1 MFTSLMSVVLAGA
14 QVNTY
19 RLWKGFVITTCPQPE
34 LGHLICNM
42 NKLLVIPRGKIFPR
56 GQEFVA
62 QQLQIPIYA

>member
-19 RLWKGFVITTCPQPE
+19 RLWKGFVITTCPQTE
-34 LGHLICNM
+34 LGYLICNM
-42 NKLLVIPRGKIFPR
+42 NKLLVIPGGKIFPR